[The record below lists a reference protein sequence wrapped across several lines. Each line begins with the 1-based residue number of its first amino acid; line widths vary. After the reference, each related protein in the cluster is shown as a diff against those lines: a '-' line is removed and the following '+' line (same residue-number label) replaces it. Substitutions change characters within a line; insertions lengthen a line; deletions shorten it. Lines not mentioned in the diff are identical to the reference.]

1 MATQENNMRVLPGK
15 GPAAREKTRPEVRIN
30 GVLYKLRFDLWA
42 LEQIEE
48 KFGGIA
54 QAFEALDG
62 KGSMV
67 KTAKM
72 MFAIFANCQRN
83 MDGMPET
90 VTGDEISSHESMAK
104 LKEITAAIRAAIRD
118 GMTAETEDGGPA
130 SDKRANPLEKEYN
143 AKNG

>member
-1 MATQENNMRVLPGK
+1 MAAQEK
-15 GPAAREKTRPEVRIN
+15 KDTTKPEVRIN
-30 GVLYKLRFDLWA
+30 GVLYKLRFDMWA

-48 KFGGIA
+48 KFGGIG

-67 KTAKM
+67 KTAKT

-83 MDGMPET
+83 LDGMPEN
-90 VTGDEISSHESMAK
+90 VTGDEISSHESMGK

-118 GMTAETEDGGPA
+118 GFVAETEDGGPA
-130 SDKRANPLEKEYN
+130 SDKRANPIEKEYKE
-143 AKNG
+143 KNG